1 MSGIRARDWGWHG
14 RPPEALPHS
23 QRRLIYTHGMFAHAL
38 VLTLLFTPAIAL
50 ALDVPTPPGWTEG
63 KRSDNLILFYKDNEA
78 LHTREILAYSEID
91 ATPEAVFKVVTDF
104 ERWPQFMPTT
114 KAVKIVKRA
123 SADEFVM
130 YELISP
136 PLVSDRDFYL
146 QVKLTH
152 GTSANGGV
160 FKSQWTCLPDFGPEQ
175 EGIIRMRINEGS
187 WTYEPVD
194 GGKRTRVAYLQ
205 VSHPGGS
212 IPNWIVHRSTLSII
226 PDLFQAV
233 RKRLGVK

>member
-1 MSGIRARDWGWHG
+1 M
-14 RPPEALPHS
+14 
-23 QRRLIYTHGMFAHAL
+23 L
-38 VLTLLFTPAIAL
+38 VRVLLAITLLSPALAL
-50 ALDVPTPPGWTEG
+50 ALDVPTPAGWTEG
-63 KRSDNLILFYKDNEA
+63 KRSDTFALFYRDNEE
-78 LHTREILAYSEID
+78 LHTREILAHTEIE

-114 KAVKIVKRA
+114 KAVKIVKRT

-152 GTSANGGV
+152 GTPANGGV
-160 FKSQWTCLPDFGPEQ
+160 FKSQWTCLPDFGPTQ
-175 EGIIRMRINEGS
+175 EGIIRMRVNEGS
-187 WTYEPVD
+187 WTYAPID
-194 GGKRTRVAYLQ
+194 GGKRTRITYLQ

-212 IPNWIVHRSTLSII
+212 IPNWIVNRSTLSVI
-226 PDLFQAV
+226 PDLFKAV
-233 RKRLGVK
+233 RKRLGLK